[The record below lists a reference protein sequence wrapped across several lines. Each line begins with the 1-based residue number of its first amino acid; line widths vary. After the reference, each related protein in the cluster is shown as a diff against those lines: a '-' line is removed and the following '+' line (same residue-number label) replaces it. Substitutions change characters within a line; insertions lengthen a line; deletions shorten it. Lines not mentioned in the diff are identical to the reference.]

1 MAQEP
6 QLDTLILETLARCP
20 SYGYRIAQDI
30 LACAPALLE
39 KQESALY
46 PVLYQLE
53 LDGDLESYEQ
63 RDGEKTR
70 RYYRL
75 TEKGQGKVAKIHEPE
90 KESVGGLGLNWE
102 GQQA

>member
-1 MAQEP
+1 MTQAP
-6 QLDTLILETLARCP
+6 DLDTLVLETLARCP

-30 LACAPALLE
+30 LAYAPEHLYQ
-39 KQESALY
+39 QESALY

-63 RDGEKTR
+63 VDGDVAR

-75 TEKGQGKVAKIHEPE
+75 TVKGQGKVIKAQNPEVECILEPNLNF
-90 KESVGGLGLNWE
+90 GGHRV
-102 GQQA
+102 